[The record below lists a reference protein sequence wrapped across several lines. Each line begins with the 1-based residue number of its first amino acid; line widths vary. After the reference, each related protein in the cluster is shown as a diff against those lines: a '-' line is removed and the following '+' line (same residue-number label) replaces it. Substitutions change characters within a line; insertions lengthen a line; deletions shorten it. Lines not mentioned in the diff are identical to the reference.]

1 MRTFRNF
8 DTSLYRIPTYPK
20 LCELSRTTRRRDTL
34 GDVTHAT
41 ADGSAAARPLV
52 VVVGAN
58 VRRIRS
64 EILGVTHD
72 QLAREVTALGF
83 PWSYLR
89 AAAFERGDVT
99 PSLATYLIVC
109 AALDRLAQPALRV
122 TLADLVVS
130 DTPIKLAEGVVI
142 DRDGVRDALAGTPP
156 ATLFADTPVTPPRFA
171 LAGRS
176 DAEVATAAGYA
187 RADVQTATALG
198 LDRDSMVKACA
209 SLWGRSLTAE
219 RDARAGAAPSRRQ
232 LGIITSELREELSA
246 YLDTRTDSDEPQEP
260 RRKRR

>member
-1 MRTFRNF
+1 M
-8 DTSLYRIPTYPK
+8 
-20 LCELSRTTRRRDTL
+20 SRTARGSDTL
-34 GDVTHAT
+34 YDVTRAT
-41 ADGSAAARPLV
+41 ADHARPLV
-52 VVVGAN
+52 AVVGAN

-64 EILGVTHD
+64 EVLGVTHD

-109 AALDRLAQPALRV
+109 AALDRLAQPDFRV
-122 TLADLVVS
+122 TLADLVIS
-130 DTPIKLAEGVVI
+130 DTPIKLAEGIVI
-142 DRDGVRDALAGTPP
+142 DGDGVRNALAGAPP
-156 ATLFADTPVTPPRFA
+156 ASLFAETPVTPPRFA
-171 LAGRS
+171 LSGRS
-176 DAEVATAAGYA
+176 AAEVATAAGYA

-246 YLDTRTDSDEPQEP
+246 YLDTRGRPSEA
-260 RRKRR
+260 RRE